1 MVSYDDVVMT
11 PADAAAAVAWV
22 NRATPEELAA
32 AGVYRRGVEV
42 VLENRPFADMKT
54 FAATRMVGTK
64 TVEAALHGAG
74 RR

>member
-1 MVSYDDVVMT
+1 MT
-11 PADAAAAVAWV
+11 PADASAAVAWV

-42 VLENRPFADMKT
+42 VVANRPFADMKA
-54 FAATRMVGTK
+54 FASTKLIGTK
-64 TVEAALHGAG
+64 TVEAALRGSG